1 MTEPGLHVLVVDDE
15 AAMREVLQIRLTE
28 WGHRV
33 TLASD
38 GKEARLLAGREHPD
52 VVVSD
57 VQLPGLGGLE
67 LLQSLK
73 AGDPDRPVVLI
84 TAYGSIDEAVEA
96 MKLGAL
102 DFLTKPVDWAKLR
115 ATLGAVG
122 GAIERRGQVRRLEHA
137 LKKGAAFAGI
147 VGRSRPM
154 RELFGVIGAV
164 AASDASVIVTGESG
178 TGKELVARA
187 VHDGSRRKG
196 GPFVAV
202 NVAAI
207 PEGLAESELFGHEK
221 GAFTGAV
228 AARPGCFELADSGTL
243 FLDEVTE
250 MPVALQ
256 AKLLRVLE
264 SGTLRRVGGAR
275 EVRFDVRVI
284 AATNRDPAQAVE
296 AGALR
301 RDLFYR
307 LNVFTLAL
315 PPLREREGDVLLL
328 AQHFVGQFNTK
339 HAASVAGLGGDAE
352 RAIRGYDW
360 PGNVRELR
368 NVVER
373 AVILARSGWIE
384 ASHLPPFL
392 HHPAPADSGAIVIPA
407 GATAAEAERML
418 IVQTLAR
425 VGNNK
430 ARAARELDMDV
441 KTIRNKLKA
450 YGIGTGDG

>member
-1 MTEPGLHVLVVDDE
+1 MANRALHVLVVDDE
-15 AAMREVLQIRLTE
+15 AAMREVLEIRLTE

-33 TLASD
+33 TLARD
-38 GKEARLLAGREHPD
+38 GTEARLLAEREHPD
-52 VVVSD
+52 VVISD
-57 VQLPGLGGLE
+57 VQLPGLGGLD

-73 AGDPDRPVVLI
+73 AGDPERPVVLI
-84 TAYGSIDEAVEA
+84 TAYGTIDEAVEA

-102 DFLTKPVDWAKLR
+102 DFLTKPVDWGKLE
-115 ATLGAVG
+115 ATIAAVG
-122 GAIERRGQVRRLEHA
+122 DEIEHRGQVRRLDSA
-137 LKKGAAFAGI
+137 LERGAGYSGI

-154 RELFGVIGAV
+154 RELFGVIAAV

-187 VHDGSRRKG
+187 VHDNSQRKA

-264 SGTLRRVGGAR
+264 SATLRRVGGTR
-275 EVRFDVRVI
+275 EVRFDTRVI

-296 AGALR
+296 SGTMR

-315 PPLREREGDVLLL
+315 PPLRAREADVLLL
-328 AQHFVGQFNTK
+328 AQHFVRHFNAK
-339 HAASVAGLGGDAE
+339 HGTAVEGLGSEAE
-352 RAIRGYDW
+352 RAIRAYDW

-373 AVILARSGWIE
+373 AVILARGGWIE

-392 HHPAPADSGAIVIPA
+392 QHTAPEGAGAIVIPV

-418 IVQTLAR
+418 ILETLAR

-430 ARAARELDMDV
+430 ARAARELGMDV
-441 KTIRNKLKA
+441 KTIRNKLKS
-450 YGIGTGDG
+450 YGITAGEG

>member
-1 MTEPGLHVLVVDDE
+1 MDQPLHVLVVDDE
-15 AAMREVLQIRLTE
+15 AAMREVLQIRLAE

-33 TLASD
+33 TLAGD
-38 GKEARLLAGREHPD
+38 GAEAHLLAERDRPD
-52 VVVSD
+52 VVISD
-57 VQLPGLGGLE
+57 VQLPGLGGLG
-67 LLQSLK
+67 LLQALK
-73 AGDPDRPVVLI
+73 AGDPDRPVILI

-102 DFLTKPVDWAKLR
+102 DFLTKPVDWVKLR
-115 ATLGAVG
+115 ATLAAVG
-122 GAIERRGQVRRLEHA
+122 GELERRGQVRRLDSA
-137 LKKGAAFAGI
+137 LQKGAGFSGI

-154 RELFGVIGAV
+154 RELFGLIAAV

-178 TGKELVARA
+178 AGKELVARA
-187 VHDGSRRKG
+187 VHDNSRRRG

-221 GAFTGAV
+221 GAFTDAR
-228 AARPGCFELADSGTL
+228 AARRGLCEMAAGGTL
-243 FLDEVTE
+243 FLDELTE

-264 SGTLRRVGGAR
+264 AGTLRRVGGTR

-284 AATNRDPAQAVE
+284 AATNRDPVQAVE
-296 AGALR
+296 RGTLR
-301 RDLFYR
+301 RDLYYR

-315 PPLREREGDVLLL
+315 PALRERDTDVLLL
-328 AQHFVGQFNTK
+328 AQHFVHHFNAK
-339 HAASVAGLGGDAE
+339 HDTSVEGLGSEAE
-352 RAIRGYDW
+352 RVVRSYEW

-384 ASHLPPFL
+384 SNHLPPFL
-392 HHPAPADSGAIVIPA
+392 QRPAPDAAGAIVIPA
-407 GATAAEAERML
+407 GATAAEAERL
-418 IVQTLAR
+418 LVLETLAR

-430 ARAARELDMDV
+430 ARAARELGMDV

-450 YGIGTGDG
+450 YGTRTGER